1 MQFQVQAHAEFGP
14 RRGMSTPS
22 YGWRWEERTCAFG
35 ETFEVTWVKSMLNSS
50 WE

>member
-1 MQFQVQAHAEFGP
+1 MMVG
-14 RRGMSTPS
+14 G
-22 YGWRWEERTCAFG
+22 GEERTVAFG